1 MVSEINKYIDHT
13 LLRPEASPDD
23 ISALCFEAAEYGFC
37 AVCVNPCYVRQAAAE
52 LRSCGV
58 KVASVVGF
66 PLGASVTSVKAFEA
80 ARAVNDGADEIDM
93 VMNIGFLK
101 SGNAARVLGDIA
113 AVTSEAHA
121 GGAKVK
127 VIIETCLLTDDE
139 KVLACLLSQEAGAD
153 FVKTS
158 TGFGPGGTTPEDVAL
173 MKKAVG
179 NALGI
184 KASGGIHTLNSAL
197 IMIDAGADRLGVSAG
212 VSIIREYNA
221 KNRNG

>member
-23 ISALCFEAAEYGFC
+23 ISALCSEAAEYGFY

-66 PLGASVTSVKAFEA
+66 PLGASVTSVKTFEA

-101 SGNAARVLGDIA
+101 
-113 AVTSEAHA
+113 
-121 GGAKVK
+121 
-127 VIIETCLLTDDE
+127 
-139 KVLACLLSQEAGAD
+139 
-153 FVKTS
+153 
-158 TGFGPGGTTPEDVAL
+158 
-173 MKKAVG
+173 
-179 NALGI
+179 
-184 KASGGIHTLNSAL
+184 
-197 IMIDAGADRLGVSAG
+197 
-212 VSIIREYNA
+212 
-221 KNRNG
+221 